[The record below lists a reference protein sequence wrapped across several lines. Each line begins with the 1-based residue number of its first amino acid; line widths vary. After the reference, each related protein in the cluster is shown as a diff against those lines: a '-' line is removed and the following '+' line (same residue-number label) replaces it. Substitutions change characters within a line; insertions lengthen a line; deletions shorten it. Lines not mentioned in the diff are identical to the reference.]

1 MFDLDSTARDV
12 LGPLGYEVLES
23 KVSRSGRTPRVLIRI
38 DRVDEAT
45 VSVED
50 VRIASEAI
58 GLELDRLDPFT
69 GAYHLE
75 VESPGAERP
84 LRTARHFERF
94 HDLDVKVKTN
104 DAAFRGKVVRTD
116 GTSVTFLVD
125 GIERSVPLADIA
137 SARLAEWPS
146 EPR

>member
-1 MFDLDSTARDV
+1 MFDLDVTAGEV
-12 LGPLGYEVLES
+12 LGPLGFEVLET
-23 KVSRSGRTPRVLIRI
+23 KLSRSGRTPRVLVRI
-38 DRVDEAT
+38 DRMDEVA

-94 HDLDVKVKTN
+94 HGLDVKVKTH
-104 DAAFRGKVVRTD
+104 DGGFRGKVVRVGD
-116 GTSVTFLVD
+116 ENVTFLVD
-125 GIERSVPLADIA
+125 GAERTLSLTDIA